1 LLPST
6 SEKQVPTARLS
17 DAAGI
22 ENDFSILNFI
32 NDLGGR
38 RLYLPRTWLF
48 GKIQPPT
55 RREKN
60 PLASRKKRVIFA
72 RSKADDMTE
81 CGLKKQRMF
90 SASRFYDHATAEKII
105 TSNLNYYLPF
115 PNRLFGANTK
125 KTKLASH

>member
-6 SEKQVPTARLS
+6 SEKQIPAARLT

-72 RSKADDMTE
+72 PSKADDMTE
-81 CGLKKQRMF
+81 CG
-90 SASRFYDHATAEKII
+90 
-105 TSNLNYYLPF
+105 
-115 PNRLFGANTK
+115 
-125 KTKLASH
+125 